1 VSLIQ
6 LFSAQPWVE
15 RLGWTLI
22 HFLWQGALLAA
33 IYAIAR
39 RSRTTQVRYLLACLA
54 LAAMTIAPI
63 VTFAVAGTAES
74 TQTATAIP
82 ISPVHAAT
90 TSSPTPVFIA
100 EAWHDNLMPWL
111 VMAWLAGAMIFW
123 TRLTAGWIV
132 AARMRSMLVRPA
144 PAEWQRRLNELKTR
158 IPVSQPVRLLT
169 SALVQV
175 PTVVGW
181 LRPVVLMPIGALAGL
196 PTEHIEALLAHE
208 LAHIRRH
215 DYLINI
221 LQTAAEALLFYH
233 PAVWWISTQIR
244 NDRELCCD
252 DVAVAI
258 SGDALI
264 YARALADLESYR
276 PAHLS
281 PALAANG
288 GSLADR
294 IARLLGHSRNR
305 VRTRQGPGL
314 LFAVCLLAIT
324 AWGLFAQPSPAHPS
338 FEVAAIKPSP
348 PEYVGFQSYVKGERY
363 TAMTATVRNL
373 VAFAYG
379 IRDFQISGGP
389 AWSGTTAYNVSA
401 TMPAPATADRAKLML
416 QSLLADRFHLR
427 FHRITKN
434 RAGYALIID
443 KNGPKLTESKN
454 PGPGLGLGRGN
465 LNGRGATMR
474 LLAGELSAQLESP
487 IADRTGLTA
496 LYDFTLK
503 WTPDVEAG
511 DSSGPSIFTA
521 IQEQLSLR
529 LDAVKNV
536 PVDILVIDAVEKP
549 TEN

>member
-1 VSLIQ
+1 MNPIQ
-6 LFSAQPWVE
+6 LFSAQSWVE

-22 HFLWQGALLAA
+22 HFLWQGALIAT
-33 IYAIAR
+33 IYAIAK
-39 RSRTTQVRYLLACLA
+39 RSRTTQIRYLLASLA
-54 LAAMTIAPI
+54 LAAMTAAPI
-63 VTFAVAGTAES
+63 VTFVITGTTES
-74 TQTATAIP
+74 DQTAQFT
-82 ISPVHAAT
+82 SPVPAHSET
-90 TSSPTPVFIA
+90 QQPPPVYIHQTA
-100 EAWHDNLMPWL
+100 HSDTMPWL
-111 VMAWLAGAMIFW
+111 VIAWLAGAIVFW

-144 PAEWQRRLNELKTR
+144 PAEWQHKIDQLKTR
-158 IPVSQPVRLLT
+158 ISVSQPVRLLT

-181 LRPVVLMPIGALAGL
+181 LRPVILMPIGALAGL
-196 PTEHIEALLAHE
+196 PAEHIEALLAHE

-221 LQTAAEALLFYH
+221 LQSAAEALLFYH

-244 NDRELCCD
+244 NERELCCD

-258 SGDALI
+258 SGDALV

-276 PAHLS
+276 PQHLI
-281 PALAANG
+281 PTLAADG

-294 IARLLGHSRNR
+294 IARLLGQSRNSQ
-305 VRTRQGPGL
+305 RTMPGPGIVVGV
-314 LFAVCLLAIT
+314 ALLAVT
-324 AWGLFAQPSPAHPS
+324 ACGLFAQPSPRPA
-338 FEVAAIKPSP
+338 FEVASIKPSP

-373 VAFAYG
+373 VGFAYSL
-379 IRDFQISGGP
+379 RDFQISGGP
-389 AWSGTTAYNVSA
+389 AWSGSAAYNISA
-401 TMPAPATADRAKLML
+401 TMPAPTTVDRAKLML
-416 QSLLADRFHLR
+416 QNLLADRFHLS
-427 FHRITKN
+427 FHRITKKQS
-434 RAGYALIID
+434 GYALVVD

-465 LNGRGATMR
+465 LNGRGANMGQ
-474 LLAGELSAQLESP
+474 LAKELSSQMESP
-487 IADRTGLTA
+487 IADRTRLTA

-511 DSSGPSIFTA
+511 DSSGPSVFTA
-521 IQEQLSLR
+521 LREQLGLR

>member
-1 VSLIQ
+1 MNLIQ

-39 RSRTTQVRYLLACLA
+39 RSRTAQIRYLLACLA
-54 LAAMTIAPI
+54 LTAMTVAPI
-63 VTFAVAGTAES
+63 VTFAVTGASES
-74 TQTATAIP
+74 SQTATPIR
-82 ISPVHAAT
+82 ISPVHGET
-90 TSSPTPVFIA
+90 TSAPVPIFISQTA
-100 EAWHDNLMPWL
+100 HDNLMPWL
-111 VMAWLAGAMIFW
+111 VLAWFAGAIIFW

-144 PAEWQRRLNELKTR
+144 PAEWQHKLDELKTR
-158 IPVSQPVRLLT
+158 IRVSQPVRLLT

-196 PTEHIEALLAHE
+196 PAEHIEALLAHE

-221 LQTAAEALLFYH
+221 LQSVAEALLFYH

-244 NDRELCCD
+244 NERELCCD

-276 PAHLS
+276 PPHLS

-294 IARLLGHSRNR
+294 IARLLGHSRNSS
-305 VRTRQGPGL
+305 RTMPGPGIL
-314 LFAVCLLAIT
+314 LAATLLAIT
-324 AWGLFAQPSPAHPS
+324 AYGLFAQPSPPRPVIRRRVHQTQ
-338 FEVAAIKPSP
+338 P

-373 VAFAYG
+373 WDSAYSVRAFIA
-379 IRDFQISGGP
+379 DFRRASLDGFHCVQCQCDK
-389 AWSGTTAYNVSA
+389 ALRRH
-401 TMPAPATADRAKLML
+401 ADR
-416 QSLLADRFHLR
+416 
-427 FHRITKN
+427 
-434 RAGYALIID
+434 
-443 KNGPKLTESKN
+443 
-454 PGPGLGLGRGN
+454 
-465 LNGRGATMR
+465 
-474 LLAGELSAQLESP
+474 
-487 IADRTGLTA
+487 
-496 LYDFTLK
+496 
-503 WTPDVEAG
+503 
-511 DSSGPSIFTA
+511 
-521 IQEQLSLR
+521 
-529 LDAVKNV
+529 VKTHV
-536 PVDILVIDAVEKP
+536 A
-549 TEN
+549 